1 MSMTVSTRVKHLT
14 SGKAAGQRRHDE
26 RVGVIPEY
34 VDRERTKDNSV
45 IQPTMLESEARRR
58 CEHLRAQN
66 PHSRAMKSNAAVITS
81 GIITFGN
88 AAQKVIVDLPV
99 DEQNAIYQDIAD
111 KIAERLET
119 RLVGLSVHRDE
130 SAPHAHYAML
140 AVNKHGNPLSKT
152 IDKATARALQDIA
165 GEVMAAHQQPQITRG
180 KPKLQRIK
188 DGEPAWKWIN
198 MTVTELHE
206 ALPRQLS
213 TLREIAGDAQAML
226 DDIYQRQDDADSLL
240 KEKMDKVRYYEALA
254 EKAKAQAELENANL
268 EKLKKR
274 VSTYENR
281 VNKLLEDIAKLENS
295 DSKEVREALESTG
308 VVSKREVIFAG
319 SESENEEPEPIF
331 QVNHDNDL
339 DWD

>member
-45 IQPTMLESEARRR
+45 IQPTMLESEARRQ

-111 KIAERLET
+111 KIAEKLET

-180 KPKLQRIK
+180 KPKLQRIR

-198 MTVTELHE
+198 MTVDELHQ
-206 ALPRQLS
+206 ALPRQLN
-213 TLREIAGDAQAML
+213 TLREIASDAQARL
-226 DDIYQRQDDADSLL
+226 DDIYERQEDAEKLL
-240 KEKMDKVRYYEALA
+240 SEKLEKVKYYDGLI
-254 EKAKAQAELENANL
+254 EKAKAQAEHEQAKAD
-268 EKLKKR
+268 KLTKR
-274 VSTYENR
+274 INTYENR
-281 VNKLLEDIAKLENS
+281 VNNLLEDIAKLENT
-295 DSKEVREALESTG
+295 DSKEVKEALENAG
-308 VVSKREVIFAG
+308 VISKREVMYAG
-319 SESENEEPEPIF
+319 TEQDETQNRETLR
-331 QVNHDNDL
+331 QDL
-339 DWD
+339 NTLN